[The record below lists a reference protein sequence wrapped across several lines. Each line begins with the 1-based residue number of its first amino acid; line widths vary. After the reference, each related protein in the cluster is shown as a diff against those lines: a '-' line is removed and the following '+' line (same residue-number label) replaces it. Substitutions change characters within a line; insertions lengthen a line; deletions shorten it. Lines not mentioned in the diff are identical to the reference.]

1 MTLSKHF
8 YLLAI
13 GFIMISTQQSIAQ
26 KEMLFLVKFKPNKT
40 YITEMVNKMEMVMD
54 FDVDSVKKKQMEG
67 TGMKLPMH
75 MNMLQE
81 MTLSTKTGA
90 VTTDKGIP
98 MTMTYEKVGITM
110 TMNGKEMKQ
119 PDKLV
124 GMRIKAYATEEGKV
138 NIDTIEN
145 NSDAAMKDALQ
156 KMITQMFKS
165 VEFPNKAMK
174 IGDTFIQE
182 VPMEMP
188 VGGTTLNM
196 LINVTYILKEIKDSQ
211 AFFDY
216 TQSISMN
223 FKIEKGNNTTATGS
237 GRGKMIYDIP
247 ANYITDTAGDM
258 IMNMNMQVGEMGMN
272 MNLKMKTSLKAKV
285 L

>member
-1 MTLSKHF
+1 MTLSKNF

-13 GFIMISTQQSIAQ
+13 GFIIISTQQSIAQ
-26 KEMLFLVKFKPNKT
+26 KEIQFQVKYKPNKT
-40 YITEMVNKMEMVMD
+40 YITNMVNNMQMEMD
-54 FDVDSVKKKQMEG
+54 FDLDSAKKKEMEG

-90 VTTDKGIP
+90 AGADKRIP
-98 MTMTYEKVGITM
+98 MTMTYDKVGITM
-110 TMNGKEMKQ
+110 TMNGNETRQ
-119 PDKLV
+119 PDKLA
-124 GMRIKAYATEEGKV
+124 GMKILGYATEEGKV
-138 NIDTIEN
+138 SIDAIEG
-145 NSDAAMKDALQ
+145 NSDATMKEALQ
-156 KMITQMFKS
+156 KMISQVLKS

-174 IGDTFIQE
+174 IGDTFTQD

-188 VGGTTLNM
+188 VNGNSLNM
-196 LINVTYILKEIKDSQ
+196 LINVRYTLKEIKGSQ

-223 FKIEKGNNTTATGS
+223 FKIEKGNSRATGS
-237 GRGKMIYDIP
+237 GEGKMVYDIP
-247 ANYITDTAGDM
+247 ANYITDTTGDM
-258 IMNMNMQVGEMGMN
+258 IMNMNMQVGEMEMK
-272 MNLKMKTSLKAKV
+272 MNLKAKTSLKAKV